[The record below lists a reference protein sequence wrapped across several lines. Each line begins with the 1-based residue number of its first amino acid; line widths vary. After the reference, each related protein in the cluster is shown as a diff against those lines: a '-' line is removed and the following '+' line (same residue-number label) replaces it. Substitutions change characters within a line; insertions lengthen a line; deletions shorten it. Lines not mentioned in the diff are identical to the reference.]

1 MKPCVGKGH
10 GSFGRF
16 WVAEARVLP
25 VRNPRTG
32 LPDTEITVADRAAV
46 AAKAAKSRA
55 GQRKWAAMP
64 VQARVGVMA
73 RWAQLVGG
81 KYRQAI
87 IDADSHD
94 TGYCEISRIAPDM
107 MLGIIG
113 GLCASAPAQL
123 QGALREGVSRANP
136 EVRFTSLLKPYGLVG
151 VISPWNAPTMLSML
165 HAIPPLFAGCAV
177 LLKPSEVTPRF
188 CGPLFDS
195 VREVP
200 ELAEVF
206 DCVMGDGETGQAL
219 IEEADYISFTG
230 SVPNG
235 RKVAE
240 ACGRRM
246 IPYDVELG
254 GKDPLIVMQGA
265 DLDKAVSATIR
276 GAISAT
282 GQVCFSIE
290 RIYVDAAV
298 HDEFVS
304 RLVDRAR
311 KIELNHP
318 DPMGGHIGPF
328 TGPHQAGLVK
338 AHLEDAMAKG
348 AMIVEGG
355 VPFQIEGGD
364 YMRPTVITGVT
375 HDMKIM
381 REETF
386 GPCMPVMAF
395 HDIEEAIRLANDTDF
410 GLSAAVIGPDEESA
424 IAVGG
429 RINAGKVSIQD
440 TFLTFFGSEA
450 KSDSFGFS
458 GLPGL
463 RGDLI
468 RYVRKQALLINSG
481 DPVCLTRE
489 AVSAVDQAVG

>member
-1 MKPCVGKGH
+1 M
-10 GSFGRF
+10 
-16 WVAEARVLP
+16 AAARILP

-32 LPDTEITVADRAAV
+32 VPDMEIEVADLAAV
-46 AAKAAKSRA
+46 RAKAERLRE
-55 GQRKWAAMP
+55 GQKRWGAMP
-64 VQARVGVMA
+64 PEERVKVMG
-73 RWAQLVGG
+73 RWAQLIAT

-123 QGALREGVSRANP
+123 RGALREGVARANP
-136 EVRFTSLLKPYGLVG
+136 DVRFTSILKPYGLVG
-151 VISPWNAPTMLSML
+151 IISPWNAPTMLSML

-188 CGPLFDS
+188 TGPLFES

-200 ELAEVF
+200 ELAAVF
-206 DCVMGDGETGQAL
+206 DCVFGDGETGQAL
-219 IEEADYISFTG
+219 VEVADYISFTG

-235 RKVAE
+235 RKVAA
-240 ACGRRM
+240 ACGARM

-254 GKDPLIVMQGA
+254 GKDPLIVMAGA
-265 DLDKAVSATIR
+265 DIDRAVSATIR

-290 RIYVDAAV
+290 RIYVQDTI
-298 HDEFVS
+298 HDEFVAA
-304 RLVDRAR
+304 LVERAK

-328 TGPHQAGLVK
+328 TGPHQAAIVA
-338 AHLEDAMAKG
+338 AHLEDAVAKG
-348 AMIVEGG
+348 AAIVEGG
-355 VPFQIEGGD
+355 APFQIEGGD
-364 YMRPTVITGVT
+364 YMRPTVLTGVT
-375 HDMKIM
+375 HQMKIM
-381 REETF
+381 KEETF
-386 GPCMPVMAF
+386 GPCMPVMKW
-395 HDIEEAIRLANDTDF
+395 HTIEEAIALANDTDY
-410 GLSAAVIGPDEESA
+410 GLSAAVIGPDEETA
-424 IAVGG
+424 IAVGEQ
-429 RINAGKVSIQD
+429 IDAGKVSIQD

-450 KSDSFGFS
+450 KNDSFGYS

-463 RGDLI
+463 RGDLT

-481 DPVCLTRE
+481 EPVCLTRQ
-489 AVSAVDQAVG
+489 AVSAVDQAIG

>member
-1 MKPCVGKGH
+1 MA
-10 GSFGRF
+10 GRSL
-16 WVAEARVLP
+16 A

-32 LPDTEITVADRAAV
+32 KPDLEIEVADRTAV
-46 AAKAAKSRA
+46 AAKAARLRA

-64 VQARVGVMA
+64 PEERVKVMG
-73 RWAQLVGG
+73 RWAQVIAS

-107 MLGIIG
+107 MLGVIG

-123 QGALREGVSRANP
+123 KGALREGVARANP
-136 EVRFTSLLKPYGLVG
+136 DIRFTSILKPYGLVG
-151 VISPWNAPTMLSML
+151 IISPWNAPTMLSML

-188 CGPLFDS
+188 TGPLFDS

-206 DCVMGDGETGQAL
+206 DCVLGDGETGQAL
-219 IEEADYISFTG
+219 IQEADYISFTG

-235 RKVAE
+235 RKVAA
-240 ACGRRM
+240 ACGERM

-254 GKDPLIVMQGA
+254 GKDPLIVMKGA
-265 DLDKAVSATIR
+265 DIDRAVSATIR

-290 RIYVDAAV
+290 RIYVDRQI
-298 HDEFVS
+298 HDEYVAA
-304 RLVDRAR
+304 LVERAK

-318 DPMGGHIGPF
+318 DPLGGHIGPF
-328 TGPHQAGLVK
+328 TGPHQAGIVRG
-338 AHLEDAMAKG
+338 HLEDALAKG
-348 AMIVEGG
+348 ATIAEGG
-355 VPFQIEGGD
+355 LPFQIDGGD
-364 YMRPTVITGVT
+364 YMRPTVLTGVT
-375 HDMKIM
+375 HEMKIM

-386 GPCMPVMAF
+386 GPCMPVMAYD
-395 HDIEEAIRLANDTDF
+395 DIEEAIRLANDTDY

-424 IAVGG
+424 MAVGE
-429 RINAGKVSIQD
+429 RIDAGKVSIQD
-440 TFLTFFGSEA
+440 AFLTFFGSEA
-450 KSDSFGFS
+450 KNDSFGFS

-463 RGDLI
+463 RPDLT

-481 DPVCLTRE
+481 EPVCLTRQ
-489 AVSAVDQAVG
+489 AVSAVDQAIG

>member
-1 MKPCVGKGH
+1 M
-10 GSFGRF
+10 
-16 WVAEARVLP
+16 AQARILP

-32 LPDTEITVADRAAV
+32 KPDMEIEVADRAAV
-46 AAKAAKSRA
+46 AAKAAKLRA
-55 GQRKWAAMP
+55 GQKNWAAMP
-64 VQARVGVMA
+64 PEERVKVMG

-123 QGALREGVSRANP
+123 RGAIREGVARANP
-136 EVRFTSLLKPYGLVG
+136 EIRFTSLLKPYGLVG
-151 VISPWNAPTMLSML
+151 IISPWNAPTMLSML
-165 HAIPPLFAGCAV
+165 HAIPPLFAGCSV

-188 CGPLFDS
+188 TGPLFDS

-200 ELAEVF
+200 ELAAVF
-206 DCVMGDGETGQAL
+206 DCVLGDGETGQAL
-219 IEEADYISFTG
+219 IQEADYISFTG

-240 ACGRRM
+240 ACGARM

-254 GKDPLIVMQGA
+254 GKDPLIVMRGA
-265 DLDKAVSATIR
+265 DIDRAVSATVR

-290 RIYVDAAV
+290 RIYVDRAI
-298 HDEFVS
+298 HDEFVGQ
-304 RLVDRAR
+304 LVERAKR
-311 KIELNHP
+311 IELNHP

-328 TGPHQAGLVK
+328 TGPHQAEIVK
-338 AHLEDAMAKG
+338 GHLEDALAKG
-348 AMIVEGG
+348 AKIVEGG
-355 VPFQIEGGD
+355 PPFEIDGGS
-364 YMRPTVITGVT
+364 YMRPTVLTGVT
-375 HDMKIM
+375 HEMKIM

-386 GPCMPVMAF
+386 GPCMPVMAYD
-395 HDIEEAIRLANDTDF
+395 DIEQAIALANDTDY
-410 GLSAAVIGPDEESA
+410 GLSAAVIGPDEETA
-424 IAVGG
+424 IAVAE
-429 RINAGKVSIQD
+429 RIDAGKVSVQD

-450 KSDSFGFS
+450 KNDSFGYS

-463 RGDLI
+463 RGDLT

-481 DPVCLTRE
+481 EPVCLTRQ